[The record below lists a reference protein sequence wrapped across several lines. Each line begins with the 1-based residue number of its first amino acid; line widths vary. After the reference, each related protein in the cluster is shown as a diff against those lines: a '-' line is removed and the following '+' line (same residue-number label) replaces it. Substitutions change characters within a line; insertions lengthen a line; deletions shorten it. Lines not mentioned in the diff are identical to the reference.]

1 MLTRLVGLGLHKCGS
16 ARPVSIRAT
25 FAIVIALILVT
36 LTAAH
41 AGAAPSVPPS
51 APAARTIVAAMQ
63 PGWGLGNTYDA
74 IGADETA
81 WGNPPVTRTLLKKV
95 RSEGFKSVRIPVTWE
110 GRQGGAPDYPIDPA
124 WLAKVRQ
131 SVDWALA
138 EGLYVMINLHHDSW
152 MWINQYATNRDVVL
166 ARYTATW
173 TQLAAAFRN
182 ESDRLIFE
190 SINEPTFSG
199 TSGDDQNYQLLH
211 ELNAEFH
218 RIVRAS
224 GGANAR
230 RLLVLPTLYT
240 NADQPRLDALAAS
253 LTELDDP
260 MVATTIHFY
269 GFWPFSVNIANFTRF
284 DDASIQDLTGTFDRV
299 FNAFVARGVPVIM
312 GEYALFGIDP
322 NFPGIVERGEIRKFF
337 EYLGYYAR
345 LRKVTTVIWDAGQF
359 LNRRTLEWR
368 DPELFAQIKSSWTTR
383 SGTASTDLVFVSRSG
398 EVTSKTLTIN
408 ENGTNFQG
416 LRHGNRN
423 LVKGKDYTVSGDHL
437 TLTAAILTELVG
449 DREYGVNATL
459 QARLSR
465 GVPWRIDII
474 TQDTPILSDAT
485 ATTTG
490 CDPDPWRHCLAV
502 PTDFR
507 GDVLSTMEARYDDG
521 SNAGPASWTPFQQY
535 GAAFWAD
542 LPNGAI
548 NLTPGFFNSI
558 NDGARVTLTFHF
570 WSGATA
576 TYHVTKSGT
585 SITGTT
591 A

>member
-1 MLTRLVGLGLHKCGS
+1 VLTRLAGHASRERGS
-16 ARPVSIRAT
+16 RRPASVLTTLAVA
-25 FAIVIALILVT
+25 FALIPALPPGR
-36 LTAAH
+36 AD
-41 AGAAPSVPPS
+41 AAPVAPPS
-51 APAARTIVAAMQ
+51 APAARSIVAAMQ
-63 PGWGLGNTYDA
+63 PGWGMGNTYDA

-81 WGNPPVTRTLLKKV
+81 WGNPPVTRDLLKKV

-110 GRQGGAPDYPIDPA
+110 GRQGGAPDYLIDQA

-152 MWINQYATNRDVVL
+152 MWINQYATNRDTVL

-173 TQLAAAFRN
+173 TQLAATFRGA
-182 ESDRLIFE
+182 SDRLVFE

-199 TSGDDQNYQLLH
+199 TSGDEQNYQLLH
-211 ELNAEFH
+211 ELSAEFH

-224 GGANAR
+224 GGPNAK

-253 LTELDDP
+253 LTALGDP

-284 DDASIQDLTGTFDRV
+284 DDASIQDLVGTFDRIHDT
-299 FNAFVARGVPVIM
+299 FVARGVPVIM

-322 NFPGIVERGEIRKFF
+322 NFPGIVERGEMRKFF

-359 LNRRTLEWR
+359 LNRRTLQWR

-383 SGTASTDLVFVSRSG
+383 SGTASTDLVFNPKSG
-398 EVTSKTLTIN
+398 EITSKTLTLQ

-416 LRHGNRN
+416 LRHGSRN
-423 LVKGKDYTVSGDHL
+423 LVKGKDYTLSGDQL
-437 TLTAAILTELVG
+437 TLTAAGLARLVG
-449 DREYGVNATL
+449 DRRYGVNATL
-459 QARLSR
+459 QARFSR

-474 TQDTPILSDAT
+474 TNDTPTLSAAT
-485 ATTTG
+485 AATTA
-490 CDPDPWRHCLAV
+490 CDPDPWRHCLAI

-521 SNAGPASWTPFQQY
+521 SNAGPATWTPYQQY

-548 NLTPGFFNSI
+548 NLTPGFFNSL

-585 SITGTT
+585 TLTGTP

>member
-1 MLTRLVGLGLHKCGS
+1 MLKLAV
-16 ARPVSIRAT
+16 A
-25 FAIVIALILVT
+25 ALAVAMVT
-36 LTAAH
+36 ASSVVAH
-41 AGAAPSVPPS
+41 AAAGPSPVPPS

-63 PGWGLGNTYDA
+63 PGWGMGNTYDA

-81 WGNPPVTRTLLKKV
+81 WGNPPVTRALFKKV

-110 GRQGGAPDYPIDPA
+110 GRQGGAPAYPIDPA

-138 EGLYVMINLHHDSW
+138 EGLYVMVNLHHDSW
-152 MWINQYATNRDVVL
+152 MWINQYPTNRDAVL

-173 TQLAAAFRN
+173 TQLAEAFRYG
-182 ESDRLIFE
+182 SDRLVFE
-190 SINEPTFSG
+190 SINEPQFAG

-224 GGANAR
+224 GGRNAT

-253 LTELDDP
+253 LTALKDP

-284 DDASIQDLTGTFDRV
+284 DDASVQDLTGTFDRV
-299 FNAFVARGVPVIM
+299 YNTFVAHGVPVIM

-322 NFPGIVERGEIRKFF
+322 NFPGIVERGEMHKFF

-345 LRKVTTVIWDAGQF
+345 LRKVTTVVWDAGQF
-359 LNRRTLEWR
+359 LNRRTLQWR

-383 SGTASTDLVFVSRSG
+383 SGTVSSDLVFTAKSG
-398 EVTSKTLTIN
+398 EITAKTLTLN

-416 LRHGNRN
+416 LRHGSRN
-423 LVKGKDYTVSGDHL
+423 LAKGRDYTVSGNQL
-437 TLTAAILTELVG
+437 TITAEAMTRLLG
-449 DREYGVNATL
+449 NREYGVNATL
-459 QARLSR
+459 DARFSR

-474 TQDTPILSDAT
+474 THDTPVVSDAT
-485 ATTTG
+485 ATTTA
-490 CDPDPWRHCLAV
+490 CDPDPWRDCLAI
-502 PTDFR
+502 PADFH

-521 SNAGPASWTPFQQY
+521 SNAGPANWTSYQQY

-548 NLTPGFFNSI
+548 NLTPGFVNSI
-558 NDGARVTLTFHF
+558 NDGSRVTLTFHF
-570 WSGATA
+570 WSGATV
-576 TYHVTKSGT
+576 TYHVTKSG
-585 SITGTT
+585 SAVNGT
-591 A
+591 AA